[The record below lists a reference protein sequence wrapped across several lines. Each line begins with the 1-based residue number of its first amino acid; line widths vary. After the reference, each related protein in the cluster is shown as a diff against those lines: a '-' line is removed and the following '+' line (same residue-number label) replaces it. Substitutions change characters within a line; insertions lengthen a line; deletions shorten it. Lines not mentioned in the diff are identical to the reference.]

1 MKPNLEISL
10 KFWTILIIA
19 FAVVLSIPFCD
30 YLYNN
35 HLVQHIYIT
44 GLLLACL
51 FFLAFNIDL
60 VLRLKEL
67 KQKLSKETFFKDISM
82 QTIEDYETQIKDQED
97 HIKELKKSFED
108 AVVEITELR
117 SKNKQLQAE
126 DAGYADRMCELKEEL
141 RIANKS
147 ITYWKERA
155 LHQKHTKKEVEDN
168 VYLCIKS
175 IGEYFI
181 EGKKYKRRGNNKD
194 LLHLVG
200 ESGLVHIVNKLHFK
214 PAK

>member
-10 KFWTILIIA
+10 KFWTAMTA
-19 FAVVLSIPFCD
+19 FFCIVLSVLLSD
-30 YLYNN
+30 YLIGKNIINYRE
-35 HLVQHIYIT
+35 LYGICLICIT
-44 GLLLACL
+44 MLIGTIAIIS
-51 FFLAFNIDL
+51 F
-60 VLRLKEL
+60 RYSEL
-67 KQKLSKETFFKDISM
+67 KNRHKNSKFFSDMSF
-82 QTIEDYETQIKDQED
+82 QTLEDYETQIKAQED

-108 AVVEITELR
+108 AVVEITDLR
-117 SKNKQLQAE
+117 SKNKQLDDTNNILIE
-126 DAGYADRMCELKEEL
+126 KF
-141 RIANKS
+141 K
-147 ITYWKERA
+147 YWKERA

-181 EGKKYKRRGNNKD
+181 EGKKYKRRGKNKD